1 MSAADKIQ
9 CPVRLYEHDYEK
21 IRALASEDGLSF
33 QKVAEFLLLQYAK
46 GEKEVS
52 TLVKKYAEEK
62 KAKEGRGLD
71 DSEKS
76 NIFEKIMQV
85 SPIKHF
91 DEGR

>member
-21 IRALASEDGLSF
+21 IRTLATEEGLSY
-33 QKVAEFLLLQYAK
+33 QKVAEFLLLQYVK
-46 GEKEVS
+46 GNKEV
-52 TLVKKYAEEK
+52 TALVKKYAEER
-62 KAKEGRGLD
+62 KAKNGNKFD

-76 NIFEKIMQV
+76 NIFDQIMEV